1 MDSRN
6 KSNIHQSLSFLTSYQ
21 KRLHYIGVKVFSYIP
36 EHINNINS
44 LSHNMKQLKSALKG
58 FLYLQYFYSLD
69 EDFDY
74 NKD

>member
-1 MDSRN
+1 
-6 KSNIHQSLSFLTSYQ
+6 
-21 KRLHYIGVKVFSYIP
+21 
-36 EHINNINS
+36 
-44 LSHNMKQLKSALKG
+44 MKQLKSALKG